1 MHESPKTRSCLP
13 NRHRLVRKRAAPR
26 ISRWQAP
33 CCIEDVTTEA
43 PRLLDSPPKARI
55 HALFTR
61 IQLLEQHA
69 LRLEMAFRTEA
80 MRADVRA
87 VISTLHRAEAWL
99 GDVPTP
105 DVLAELEDLMGSVS
119 QQISGLGRAK

>member
-1 MHESPKTRSCLP
+1 
-13 NRHRLVRKRAAPR
+13 
-26 ISRWQAP
+26 
-33 CCIEDVTTEA
+33 
-43 PRLLDSPPKARI
+43 
-55 HALFTR
+55 
-61 IQLLEQHA
+61 LLEQHA
-69 LRLEMAFRTEA
+69 LRLETAFRTEA